1 MPTKIDCRNRLHQ
14 RVAGATPDEIL
25 AAIRA
30 DCCQPPSEPVTSAH
44 IVGTAPMTNQTEH
57 RAEPDP
63 AQPDHD
69 NKAATTQ
76 VMP

>member
-1 MPTKIDCRNRLHQ
+1 MSTKIDCGNRLHQ

-25 AAIRA
+25 AANPRGLFPVAERA
-30 DCCQPPSEPVTSAH
+30 RHRPA
-44 IVGTAPMTNQTEH
+44 TNQTEH

-69 NKAATTQ
+69 NKAATSQ
-76 VMP
+76 VIP